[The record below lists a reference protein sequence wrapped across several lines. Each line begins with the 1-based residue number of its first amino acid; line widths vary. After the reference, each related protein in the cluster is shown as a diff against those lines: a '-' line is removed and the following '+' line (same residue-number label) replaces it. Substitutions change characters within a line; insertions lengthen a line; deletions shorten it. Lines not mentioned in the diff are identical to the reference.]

1 MSAEFL
7 FLLIQHVFIFIFDR
21 AVGYL
26 ASRRSKRDQK
36 KSFLWDRGQHV
47 WRNWLSTRGHTRISF
62 LGQWVSVLGRW
73 SFGFSLFILPNPH
86 KTLGKSSKLIYEAC
100 QQEGK
105 NLLLTTWH
113 SSEFS
118 RLQRL
123 ADLHQIRA
131 DVSFFGEL
139 FAVCFCYYEI
149 KFGVKYNS
157 YVFTESAN
165 SAELTLPHSIKMR
178 KLTKHTRGQA
188 FCSD

>member
-86 KTLGKSSKLIYEAC
+86 KTLGKSSLINLWSMSTRRKKSVINNMALIRILSTSKAC
-100 QQEGK
+100 RPSSNQSWCQFLWRTVCR
-105 NLLLTTWH
+105 LLLLLW
-113 SSEFS
+113 
-118 RLQRL
+118 
-123 ADLHQIRA
+123 
-131 DVSFFGEL
+131 
-139 FAVCFCYYEI
+139 
-149 KFGVKYNS
+149 N
-157 YVFTESAN
+157 
-165 SAELTLPHSIKMR
+165 
-178 KLTKHTRGQA
+178 
-188 FCSD
+188 